1 MEMKALAVAVLTAFG
16 IVVPLPDF
24 LAGMVLALAGAY
36 GAMLVAPPAT
46 RSSLLVTLFLAV
58 LAGVG
63 AVYVHRV
70 WLGGVPVQALMFIGG
85 ALSRWIAASIHSF
98 GAAAQKRAGDI
109 PGGFKFP
116 WEKGGDN
123 GGGNG

>member
-16 IVVPLPDF
+16 IIVPLPDF

-36 GAMLVAPPAT
+36 GAMLVAPPAS

-63 AVYVHRV
+63 AVYVHRL
-70 WLGGVPVQALMFIGG
+70 WLSGVPVQAMMFLGG
-85 ALSRWIAASIHSF
+85 ALSRWIAGSIHSF
-98 GAAAQKRAGDI
+98 GAAAQAKAGEI
-109 PGGFKFP
+109 PSSFKFP
-116 WEKGGDN
+116 WEKRDG
-123 GGGNG
+123 

>member
-16 IVVPLPDF
+16 IIVPLPDF

-63 AVYVHRV
+63 AVYVHRI

-85 ALSRWIAASIHSF
+85 ALSRWIAGAIHSF
-98 GAAAQKRAGDI
+98 GAAAQDRAATI
-109 PGGFKFP
+109 PRSFKFP
-116 WEKGGDN
+116 WEKDGGTN
-123 GGGNG
+123 G